1 MTENNSLKNIIQHIN
16 KTFDNRVRLGIMSIL
31 MVNEQVDFTR
41 LKELLGV
48 TDGNLASHIKALEK
62 LNYVQVYKQFVD
74 RKPKTTYRASKA
86 GREAFAKHIE
96 ALEKLIKQQKT

>member
-1 MTENNSLKNIIQHIN
+1 LIENNSLKNIIQHIN

-31 MVNEQVDFTR
+31 MVNEQVNFTR

-74 RKPKTTYRASKA
+74 RKPETTYRASKA